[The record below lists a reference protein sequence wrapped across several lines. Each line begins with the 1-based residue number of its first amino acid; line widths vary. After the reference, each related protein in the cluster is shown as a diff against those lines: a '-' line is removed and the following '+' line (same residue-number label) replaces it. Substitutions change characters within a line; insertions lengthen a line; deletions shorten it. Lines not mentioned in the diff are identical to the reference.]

1 MADKVEEEVPV
12 WDTRRREDP
21 TYNFLYNT
29 GRREDAT
36 YNFLYN
42 TGRREDATYNLHN
55 LPSSGQLT
63 NKQQGLCSVQYTPTL
78 VFKI

>member
-12 WDTRRREDP
+12 WD
-21 TYNFLYNT
+21 T

-42 TGRREDATYNLHN
+42 TGRREDTRYNIHN
-55 LPSSGQLT
+55 LPLCGQLT
-63 NKQQGLCSVQYTPTL
+63 NKQQGLCSV
-78 VFKI
+78 

>member
-12 WDTRRREDP
+12 WD
-21 TYNFLYNT
+21 T

-42 TGRREDATYNLHN
+42 TRRRKDATYNICT
-55 LPSSGQLT
+55 QLA
-63 NKQQGLCSVQYTPTL
+63 TL
-78 VFKI
+78 WSAY